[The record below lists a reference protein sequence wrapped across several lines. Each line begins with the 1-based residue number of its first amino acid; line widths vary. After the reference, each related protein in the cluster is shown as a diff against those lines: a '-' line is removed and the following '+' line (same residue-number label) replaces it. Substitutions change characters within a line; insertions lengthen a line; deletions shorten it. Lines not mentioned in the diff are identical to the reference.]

1 MGKGPFLHKQG
12 AEFLDE
18 KTGDH
23 MFYDFADALPGG
35 PKHAYQVERA
45 AFDHALLMLAEKA
58 GARVELRARVQDV
71 VFEPSYAAVTVQTGD
86 AKVEH
91 RARFV
96 VDATGQDAFLGR
108 RGRSLEPLKGLGKGA
123 VFCHFNDI
131 AQATH
136 SELTQ
141 QGNIKVLIRE
151 DGWGWMIPL
160 TGQRVSVG
168 FVSHTRVLEPEMLN
182 EVLEESP
189 VLQRITSGASRT
201 QTRLARNFSYK
212 NRASSGPRHACI
224 GDAACFLDPVFSS
237 GVSLAM
243 LGGERLA
250 DALDVALCEDREG
263 DPGVVAGV
271 EEHMQHAYRSVGA
284 LVHSFYNTG
293 LVRNIFFAS
302 NPDMDLRSGLI
313 SILAGDVW
321 RTDNRFQAMLLR
333 SARRKMPEAL

>member
-1 MGKGPFLHKQG
+1 
-12 AEFLDE
+12 
-18 KTGDH
+18 
-23 MFYDFADALPGG
+23 
-35 PKHAYQVERA
+35 
-45 AFDHALLMLAEKA
+45 
-58 GARVELRARVQDV
+58 
-71 VFEPSYAAVTVQTGD
+71 
-86 AKVEH
+86 
-91 RARFV
+91 
-96 VDATGQDAFLGR
+96 
-108 RGRSLEPLKGLGKGA
+108 
-123 VFCHFNDI
+123 
-131 AQATH
+131 
-136 SELTQ
+136 
-141 QGNIKVLIRE
+141 
-151 DGWGWMIPL
+151 MIPL

-168 FVSHTRVLEPEMLN
+168 FVNHTRVLEPEMLN